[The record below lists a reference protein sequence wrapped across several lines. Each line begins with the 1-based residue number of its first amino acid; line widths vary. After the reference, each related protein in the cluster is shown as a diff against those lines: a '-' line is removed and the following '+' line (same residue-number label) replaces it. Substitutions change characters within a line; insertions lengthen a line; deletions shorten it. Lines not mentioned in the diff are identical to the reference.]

1 MEVGKRYWVKW
12 AGPRADN
19 SSHDAVG
26 VYLGESE
33 REHENGVR
41 MVGWPGFERFKFDMD
56 GSNSLQSKIDGTTQL
71 QQHDRPPVRP
81 RGPVDCCG

>member
-56 GSNSLQSKIDGTTQL
+56 DGKIASIRK
-71 QQHDRPPVRP
+71 DRIEQFTEQ
-81 RGPVDCCG
+81 D